1 MEKSYQI
8 KGMSCAACAS
18 KVEKAVSGINGVS
31 RASVNLMKNTCSVVF
46 DDALVSDEN
55 VIAAVDSAGYEAV
68 ISKQGNLFLDDETEL
83 KQIRVRLYISL
94 TLTVFIMLLSM
105 GHMFSLHLVHNGFIN
120 GCLQG
125 AMALIVGIL
134 QKQYFI
140 SALKALKHGGF
151 NMDSLVS
158 TGAAASFIYSV
169 FSLLNV
175 ELTDSFEVLSSAHPV
190 FFEGAAGILTFV
202 AIGKYIENRAK
213 HRTSS
218 AVSALYDLA
227 PKSISVKRDGKV
239 VPVLID
245 SVSIGDTV
253 VLKAGDK
260 IGIDGVVTSGSAHID
275 ESALSGES
283 RPVKK
288 ELSDVVSSA
297 TLVLDG
303 YLEVEVK
310 KVGEET
316 TLSKIIRMV
325 ENTAQTKVP
334 IARIADVAASYFV
347 PVIFAIAALTFI
359 VWYFVLS
366 AEFSLSL
373 SFAIS
378 VLVVSC
384 PCALG
389 LATPVAIMAGT
400 GRAAREGIIFKSP
413 EALEILGRSE
423 VIAFDKTGTLTC
435 GTVSVVAKECLDENI
450 PLNIASLYAA
460 SIEGRSSHPIARA
473 FYTPSATLL
482 EVENFTFEK
491 GLGVNALIG
500 GKKYYVGNEKL
511 LDKLGI
517 SLTADVGYKLEEFQ
531 KGGSSVVFLT
541 DDSHAIAFFVLAD
554 PLKAESSNLISRFK
568 SASVRTLM
576 LTGDA
581 ENTAEQIANKLGIS
595 DYSYRMLPEDKLNRI
610 KALQSEG
617 KRVIM
622 VGDGI
627 NDSASLSQADVGIGL
642 KGSMDIALSSCD
654 VILLK
659 ERITDIYNAFL
670 ISRATMRNIRQN
682 LFWAIVYNVLTI
694 PVACGVLYPAFKI
707 TLSPMLCSILMG
719 ISSVCV
725 VSNALRLTV
734 LKFDSP
740 ENIKENVFM
749 KKTISIEG
757 MMCNHCTA
765 SVKKSLE
772 ALPNVSEVEVS
783 LEDKC
788 ATLNTTDASSDTLL
802 KAAVESAGFKVIDI
816 K

>member
-18 KVEKAVSGINGVS
+18 KVEKAVGSIHGVS
-31 RASVNLMKNTCSVVF
+31 KASVNLMKNTCLVEF
-46 DDALVSDEN
+46 DDALVTDEN
-55 VIAAVDSAGYEAV
+55 VIAAVDAAGYEAL
-68 ISKQGNLFLDDETEL
+68 ISKQGNLFLDDESEL
-83 KQIRVRLYISL
+83 KQIRTRLYISL
-94 TLTVFIMLLSM
+94 VLTFFIMLLSM
-105 GHMFSLHLVHNGFIN
+105 GHMFSLNLIHNAFFN
-120 GCLQG
+120 GSLQG
-125 AMALIVGIL
+125 AMALIVAIL

-169 FSLLNV
+169 FSLLNID
-175 ELTDSFEVLSSAHPV
+175 LSATSEVLGSTHPV

-227 PKSISVKRDGKV
+227 PKSVSVKRDGS
-239 VPVLID
+239 VLQILLD
-245 SVSIGDTV
+245 SVAIGDTV

-260 IGIDGVVTSGSAHID
+260 IGIDGIVISGSAHID

-288 ELSDVVSSA
+288 ETGSEVKSA
-297 TLVLDG
+297 TFVLDG
-303 YLEVEVK
+303 YIEVEVL

-316 TLSKIIRMV
+316 TLSKIIKMV

-347 PVIFAIAALTFI
+347 PAIFALSALTFI
-359 VWYFVLS
+359 VWYFILS
-366 AEFSLSL
+366 AQFSLSL
-373 SFAIS
+373 TFAIS

-413 EALEILGRSE
+413 EALEILGRAD
-423 VIAFDKTGTLTC
+423 VIAFDKTGTLTT
-435 GTVSVVAKECLDENI
+435 GSVSVVAKESLDENV
-450 PLNIASLYAA
+450 PLNIAYLYAA
-460 SIEGRSSHPIARA
+460 SIEGKSSHPIARA
-473 FYTPSATLL
+473 FYSPSASLI
-482 EVENFTFEK
+482 EVEDYCFEK
-491 GLGVNALIG
+491 GLGVSGTIG

-511 LDKLGI
+511 LSKLGI
-517 SLTADVGYKLEEFQ
+517 SLIADVVYQIESYVN
-531 KGGSSVVFLT
+531 GGSSVVYLT
-541 DDSHAIAFFVLAD
+541 DETHAVAYFVLSD
-554 PLKAESSNLISRFK
+554 PLKEDSYNLISDFK
-568 SASVRTLM
+568 KSQIKTMM

-581 ENTAEQIANKLGIS
+581 ENTAEQIAAKLGIS
-595 DYSYRMLPEDKLNRI
+595 DYSSRLLPEDKLNII
-610 KALQSEG
+610 KELQNQG
-617 KRVIM
+617 KKVIM

-627 NDSASLSQADVGIGL
+627 NDSASLSQADVGVGL

-659 ERITDIYNAFL
+659 ERLTDIYNAFL

-682 LFWAIVYNVLTI
+682 LFWAIIYNVLTI
-694 PVACGVLYPAFKI
+694 PVACGVFYPAFKI
-707 TLSPMLCSILMG
+707 TLPPMLCSILMG

-725 VSNALRLTV
+725 VTNALRLTV
-734 LKFDSP
+734 LKIDSQK
-740 ENIKENVFM
+740 IQKESILM
-749 KKTISIEG
+749 KKTICIEG
-757 MMCNHCTA
+757 MMCNHCTS

-772 ALPNVSEVEVS
+772 ALPNVSDVEVS

-788 ATLNTTDASSDTLL
+788 ATLNTSDESSDALL
-802 KAAVESAGFKVIDI
+802 KAAVESAGFKVTDI

>member
-1 MEKSYQI
+1 V
-8 KGMSCAACAS
+8 A
-18 KVEKAVSGINGVS
+18 
-31 RASVNLMKNTCSVVF
+31 
-46 DDALVSDEN
+46 DD
-55 VIAAVDSAGYEAV
+55 
-68 ISKQGNLFLDDETEL
+68 
-83 KQIRVRLYISL
+83 
-94 TLTVFIMLLSM
+94 
-105 GHMFSLHLVHNGFIN
+105 
-120 GCLQG
+120 
-125 AMALIVGIL
+125 
-134 QKQYFI
+134 
-140 SALKALKHGGF
+140 
-151 NMDSLVS
+151 
-158 TGAAASFIYSV
+158 
-169 FSLLNV
+169 
-175 ELTDSFEVLSSAHPV
+175 
-190 FFEGAAGILTFV
+190 
-202 AIGKYIENRAK
+202 
-213 HRTSS
+213 
-218 AVSALYDLA
+218 
-227 PKSISVKRDGKV
+227 VK
-239 VPVLID
+239 
-245 SVSIGDTV
+245 
-253 VLKAGDK
+253 
-260 IGIDGVVTSGSAHID
+260 
-275 ESALSGES
+275 
-283 RPVKK
+283 
-288 ELSDVVSSA
+288 SA
-297 TLVLDG
+297 TFVLDG
-303 YLEVEVK
+303 YIEVEVK

-347 PVIFAIAALTFI
+347 PVIFAISAMTFI
-359 VWYFVLS
+359 VWYFVLA

-400 GRAAREGIIFKSP
+400 GRAAREGIIFKAP
-413 EALEILGRSE
+413 EALEALSHSD

-435 GTVSVVAKECLDENI
+435 GSVSVVARESLDESV

-473 FYTPSATLL
+473 FYSPEATLVD
-482 EVENFTFEK
+482 VEDFTFEK
-491 GLGVNALIG
+491 GVGVSALIG
-500 GKKYYVGNEKL
+500 GKKYYVGNERL
-511 LDKLGI
+511 LEKLGI
-517 SLTADVGYKLEEFQ
+517 CLTADVGYKIEEFL

-541 DDSHAIAFFVLAD
+541 DDTHAVAYFVLAD
-554 PLKAESSNLISRFK
+554 PLKADSANLISRFK
-568 SASVRTLM
+568 AEGVKSLM

-581 ENTAEQIANKLGIS
+581 EDTSGQIARKLGIS
-595 DYSYRMLPEDKLNRI
+595 DYSSRMLPEDKLNKI
-610 KALQSEG
+610 KALQAEG
-617 KRVIM
+617 KKVIM

-659 ERITDIYNAFL
+659 ERLTDIYNAFL
-670 ISRATMRNIRQN
+670 ISRATMRNIMQN

-719 ISSVCV
+719 VSSVCV
-725 VSNALRLTV
+725 VTNALRLTV

-740 ENIKENVFM
+740 VIRKENVFM

-757 MMCNHCTA
+757 MMCNHCTS

-788 ATLNTTDASSDTLL
+788 ATLNTADDASDALL
-802 KAAVESAGFKVIDI
+802 KAAVESAGFKVVDI